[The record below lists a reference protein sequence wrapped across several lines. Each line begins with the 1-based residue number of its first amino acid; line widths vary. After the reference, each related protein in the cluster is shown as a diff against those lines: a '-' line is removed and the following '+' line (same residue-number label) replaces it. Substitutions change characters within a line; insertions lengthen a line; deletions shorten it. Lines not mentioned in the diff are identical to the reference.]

1 MMAKDATFDVVSEF
15 DRQELVNALDQTR
28 RDIASRFDLKDSNT
42 ELDLGDTTLTLTSSD
57 DLRLRNV
64 IQLLE
69 EKLAKRGLSPFLLD
83 TETHPV
89 EAALA
94 GRVRQVLPLRSGLDT
109 PMAKQI
115 VAKIKGSKLKV
126 QASIQGDTVRVSGK
140 SRDDLQQVIA
150 LLKDAMAEWSYP
162 LQFNN
167 FR

>member
-1 MMAKDATFDVVSEF
+1 MMAKDPTFDVVSEF

-28 RDIASRFDLKDSNT
+28 RDIAARFDLKDANT
-42 ELDLGDTTLTLTSSD
+42 EIELTEKTLVITTSD

-64 IQLLE
+64 IQVLE
-69 EKLAKRGLSPFLLD
+69 EKLAKRGMSPFLLD
-83 TETHPV
+83 AETNAP
-89 EAALA
+89 EAALS
-94 GRVRQVLPLRSGLDT
+94 GRVRQELPLRSGLDSAR
-109 PMAKQI
+109 AKQI
-115 VAKIKGSKLKV
+115 VAKIKATKLKV
-126 QASIQGDTVRVSGK
+126 QASIQGDSVRVSGK